1 MRLSRG
7 TRLQLQLQKY
17 IFILL
22 LLCAAGLLAW
32 LSNQHSMQFDWTANQ
47 RNTLSQSSIELLRA
61 LKHPVNVNVYAQ
73 NDDAVHTAVDE
84 IMKRY
89 QRFKPDFNYRLLN
102 PDIDIE
108 SSQQDQISAY
118 GQYIISYNGRKET
131 VTSLSE
137 NTISGALLRLSRSG
151 NERLVFLSGHGE
163 RSPNG
168 DNNISYTKLAGALA
182 LKGIKSES
190 LNLLQST
197 IPDDT
202 GVLVI
207 AAPDHELSPGELE
220 HIDKYIERGG
230 NLFWLMD
237 PGPMQGMDELANRL
251 GIRFLDGIVV
261 DNNTNLRETLRIQHP
276 AMIPVLDYFPHTI
289 TRNLQYNTLFPISR
303 GIEQVDDSWQASAIA
318 QSLPQSWSETA
329 QLGGEIAF
337 EAENGDVQGPIKI
350 VMALQRVLTAPA
362 ENQAVNPTKAS
373 QRIVIAGDSDFLANS
388 YIGAGANLQLGLNI
402 INWLSGDDDLIAV
415 EPKNAPDTKLQ
426 LDDGEILLIG
436 AGFFLMLPA
445 TLFTAGLIIW
455 FKRRKR

>member
-17 IFILL
+17 VFILL
-22 LLCAAGLLAW
+22 LLTAAGLLAW
-32 LSNQHSMQFDWTANQ
+32 LSNQHSMQFDWSANR

-73 NDDAVHTAVDE
+73 DDDAVHTAVDE

-89 QRFKPDFNYRLLN
+89 QRFKSDFNYRLLN
-102 PDIDIE
+102 PDIDIVSAQE
-108 SSQQDQISAY
+108 DAISAY
-118 GQYIISYNGRKET
+118 GQYVISYNGRKET

-137 NTISGALLRLSRSG
+137 NAISGALLRLSHSG
-151 NERLVFLSGHGE
+151 EKKLVFLSGHGE
-163 RSPNG
+163 RSPQG
-168 DNNISYTKLAGALA
+168 DNNISYTKFTGALA
-182 LKGIKSES
+182 QKGISSES
-190 LNLLQST
+190 LNLLQSA

-207 AAPDHELSPGELE
+207 AAPDHELGPGELE
-220 HIDKYIERGG
+220 NIDNYIERGG

-237 PGPMQGMDELANRL
+237 PGSMQGMDELAHRL

-261 DNNTNLRETLRIQHP
+261 DDNTHLRETLRIQHP
-276 AMIPVLDYFPHTI
+276 AMLPVLDYFPHAI

-303 GIEQVDDSWQASAIA
+303 GIETIDDNWQATAIA

-337 EAENGDVQGPIKI
+337 EADKGDVKGPLKI
-350 VMALQRVLTAPA
+350 VVALERVLTAA
-362 ENQAVNPTKAS
+362 ADNQAEKPAKAS

-426 LDDGEILLIG
+426 LDDTETLIIG
-436 AGFFLMLPA
+436 AGFFLVLPA
-445 TLFTAGLIIW
+445 VLFATGLIIW

>member
-17 IFILL
+17 LFILL
-22 LLCAAGLLAW
+22 LLAAAGLLAW
-32 LSNQHSMQFDWTANQ
+32 LSNQHSMQFDWTANR

-61 LKHPVNVNVYAQ
+61 LKHPVNVNVYTQ
-73 NDDAVHTAVDE
+73 DDNAVHTAVDE

-89 QRFKPDFNYRLLN
+89 QRFKSDFHYRLLN

-108 SSQQDQISAY
+108 SAQLDKISEY
-118 GQYIISYNGRKET
+118 GQYIIDYNGRKET

-137 NTISGALLRLSRSG
+137 NAISSALLRLSRSG
-151 NERLVFLSGHGE
+151 GKSVVFLTGHGE
-163 RSPNG
+163 RNPAG
-168 DNNISYTKLAGALA
+168 DNNISYTKLAGALS
-182 LKGIKSES
+182 LKGITSEA
-190 LNLLQST
+190 LNLMQSA

-207 AAPDHELSPGELE
+207 AAPDHELGPGELE

-237 PGPMQGMDELANRL
+237 PGSMQGMDELAHRL
-251 GIRFLDGIVV
+251 GMRFLDGIVV

-276 AMIPVLDYFPHTI
+276 AMIPVLDYFPHAI

-303 GIEQVDDSWQASAIA
+303 GIEQVDDNWQASVIA
-318 QSLPQSWSETA
+318 QSLPQSWAETS
-329 QLGGEIAF
+329 QLGGEFAY
-337 EAENGDVQGPIKI
+337 EPENGDVQGPIKI
-350 VMALQRVLTAPA
+350 IMALERVLIAPA
-362 ENQAVNPTKAS
+362 DKHADKPVKAS
-373 QRIVIAGDSDFLANS
+373 QRVVIAGDSDFLANS

-415 EPKNAPDTKLQ
+415 EPRQAPDTKLQ
-426 LDDGEILLIG
+426 LDDTETLIIG
-436 AGFFLMLPA
+436 AGFFLVLPSA
-445 TLFTAGLIIW
+445 LFAAGLIIW

>member
-17 IFILL
+17 VFILL
-22 LLCAAGLLAW
+22 LLTAAGLLAW
-32 LSNQHSMQFDWTANQ
+32 LSNQHSMQFDWSANR

-73 NDDAVHTAVDE
+73 DDDAVHTAVDE

-89 QRFKPDFNYRLLN
+89 QRFKSDFNYRLLN
-102 PDIDIE
+102 PDIDIVSAQE
-108 SSQQDQISAY
+108 DAISAY
-118 GQYIISYNGRKET
+118 GQYVISYNGRKET

-137 NTISGALLRLSRSG
+137 NAISGALLRLSHSG
-151 NERLVFLSGHGE
+151 EKKLVFLSGHGE
-163 RSPNG
+163 RSPQG
-168 DNNISYTKLAGALA
+168 DNNISYTKFAGALA
-182 LKGIKSES
+182 QKGISSES
-190 LNLLQST
+190 LNLLKSA

-207 AAPDHELSPGELE
+207 AAPDHELGPGELE
-220 HIDKYIERGG
+220 QLDRYIERGG

-237 PGPMQGMDELANRL
+237 PGSMQGMDELAHRL

-261 DNNTNLRETLRIQHP
+261 DDNTHLRETLRIQHP
-276 AMIPVLDYFPHTI
+276 AMLPVLDYFPHAI

-303 GIEQVDDSWQASAIA
+303 GIETIDDNWQATAIA

-337 EAENGDVQGPIKI
+337 EADKGDVKGPLKI
-350 VMALQRVLTAPA
+350 VVALERVLTAA
-362 ENQAVNPTKAS
+362 ADNQAEKPAKAS

-426 LDDGEILLIG
+426 LDDTETLIIG
-436 AGFFLMLPA
+436 AGFFLVLPA
-445 TLFTAGLIIW
+445 VLFATGLIIW

>member
-32 LSNQHSMQFDWTANQ
+32 LSSQHSMQFDWTANR
-47 RNTLSQSSIELLRA
+47 RNTLSHSSIELLRA
-61 LKHPVNVNVYAQ
+61 LKHPVNVNVYTQ
-73 NDDAVHTAVDE
+73 DDDAVHTAVDE

-89 QRFKPDFNYRLLN
+89 QRFKSDFHYRLLN

-108 SSQQDQISAY
+108 RAQQDQISAY
-118 GQYIISYNGRKET
+118 GQYIISYNGHRET

-137 NTISGALLRLSRSG
+137 NAISSALLRLSRSG
-151 NERLVFLSGHGE
+151 DKTLVFLTGHGE
-163 RSPNG
+163 RNPQG

-190 LNLLQST
+190 LNLLQSV
-197 IPDDT
+197 IPENT

-207 AAPDHELSPGELE
+207 AAPDHALGPGELE

-237 PGPMQGMDELANRL
+237 PGGMQGMEELAHRL

-261 DNNTNLRETLRIQHP
+261 DNNANLRKTLRIQHP
-276 AMIPVLDYFPHTI
+276 AMIPVLDYFPHAI
-289 TRNLQYNTLFPISR
+289 TRSLQYNTLFPISR
-303 GIEQVDDSWQASAIA
+303 GIEHIDDNWQVSVIA
-318 QSLPQSWSETA
+318 QSLPESWSETA
-329 QLGGEIAF
+329 QLGGEIAY
-337 EAENGDVQGPIKI
+337 EPEKGDVKGPIKI
-350 VMALQRVLTAPA
+350 ILALERVLPA
-362 ENQAVNPTKAS
+362 DTDKPAKAS
-373 QRIVIAGDSDFLANS
+373 QRVVIAGDSDFLANS

-402 INWLSGDDDLIAV
+402 INWLSGDDDLIAI
-415 EPKNAPDTKLQ
+415 EPKHAPDTKLQ
-426 LDDGEILLIG
+426 LDDTEILIIG
-436 AGFFLMLPA
+436 AGFFLVLPSA
-445 TLFTAGLIIW
+445 LFAAGLTIW
-455 FKRRKR
+455 FRRRRR